1 LLGYV
6 SLREPATTAPGHF
19 IVTDLFYD
27 HGRPDVLHNLMNA
40 AFQFAVERSASVLEV
55 FGFHPAVNRELQ
67 TQGPYVLRRAQ
78 LERLGRGISVKSVL
92 AALNPRARDQVSS
105 TYWYRAP
112 DQELDRI
119 CASGAWWPSA
129 IDGDLNL

>member
-1 LLGYV
+1 
-6 SLREPATTAPGHF
+6 
-19 IVTDLFYD
+19 
-27 HGRPDVLHNLMNA
+27 M
-40 AFQFAVERSASVLEV
+40 ERSASVLEV

-67 TQGPYVLRRAQ
+67 TQGLYVLRRAQ

-92 AALNPRARDQVSS
+92 GALNPRARDQVSS

-112 DQELDRI
+112 EQELDRI